1 MQELKSL
8 DTRSLP
14 AYSFVDAARYL
25 RIPVDT
31 LRTWV
36 RGRYYQTGQGKQ
48 FAEPLIELTG
58 IDAQALSF
66 TNLVE
71 AHVLRAI
78 RMEHN
83 VPLEQIRIALSFI
96 QGELGFAH
104 PLIQKDLLKTDG
116 KSLYVEHLE
125 RLLDAPKRG
134 QIAIRETLE
143 VYLTRIE
150 ADEAG
155 IAARLFPFI
164 YPDKKD
170 DQRLIVIDPAVSFGR
185 PVIAGTG
192 IPTKVLAEL
201 YEAGDSI
208 DDLALDYDCVGR
220 ASPSENRALIQ
231 IAVEY
236 ENRAFT

>member
-1 MQELKSL
+1 MQKAKYL

-14 AYSFVDAARYL
+14 AYPFSDAARYL

-36 RGRYYQTGQGKQ
+36 RGRYYQTEQGAR
-48 FAEPLIELTG
+48 FSEPLIELTG
-58 IDAQALSF
+58 IEAKELSF

-78 RMEHN
+78 RVEHN

-96 QGELGFAH
+96 QEALGLAH
-104 PLIQKDLLKTDG
+104 PLIQKNLLRTDG
-116 KSLYVEHLE
+116 KSIYVEHLE
-125 RLLDAPKRG
+125 RLLDASKGG

-143 VYLTRIE
+143 IYLTRIE

-155 IAARLFPFI
+155 MAARLFPFI
-164 YPDKKD
+164 HPDKKD
-170 DQRLIVIDPAVSFGR
+170 NQKLIVIDPAVSFGR

-192 IPTKVLAEL
+192 IPTRVLAEL
-201 YEAGDSI
+201 HEAGDSI
-208 DDLALDYDCVGR
+208 EDLAVDYDCD
-220 ASPSENRALIQ
+220 PLLIQ
-231 IAVEY
+231 VTVEY
-236 ENRAFT
+236 ENKAA